1 MTLLQDSQSSELELG
16 AILEPEPI
24 SFSFNTIGWKI
35 LLVLLI
41 FLIIYVGYRIF
52 VTYKNNKYK
61 RNAVAEIEALVK
73 NNEQPLNS
81 FITSVLII
89 LKQTALQSYTRVEV
103 ASLQGDEWL
112 SFLDEKVP
120 GSNFIAYKTAITD
133 AIYSKTL
140 LTKADFNKEEFSQLT
155 IKWIKKHA

>member
-52 VTYKNNKYK
+52 VTYRNNKYK
-61 RNAVAEIEALVK
+61 RSAVAEIEALVK

-81 FITSVLII
+81 FITRVLIV

-120 GSNFIAYKTAITD
+120 GSNFIAYKSAITD

-140 LTKADFNKEEFSQLT
+140 LTKAYFNKEEFSQLT

>member
-52 VTYKNNKYK
+52 VTYRNNKYK

-120 GSNFIAYKTAITD
+120 CSNFTAYKTAITD

-140 LTKADFNKEEFSQLT
+140 LTKADFNKEEFTQLT

>member
-120 GSNFIAYKTAITD
+120 GSNFTAYKTAITD

-140 LTKADFNKEEFSQLT
+140 LTKADFNKEEFTQLT

>member
-52 VTYKNNKYK
+52 VTYRNNKYK